1 MIDLLKNFDKFV
13 VIEKETKTKQLR
25 FYNSKIGIIKEW
37 NDREMELFLYK
48 KGKLVSFSVE
58 NPDRKKVKKGIEKAE
73 KIMRYIPPMS
83 FELGKRD
90 KYTNNKYFDEN
101 ILNDESIL
109 KETEKA
115 IEKSLEYGEESAGAL
130 YSTKENLK
138 IENSNGVCCEDINSV
153 AYLSIRT
160 LFKNQ
165 SLHSVNC
172 SRTLDGIGEKIFCD
186 EFLKIPEKK
195 KFVKEGK
202 YDILLTPIAF
212 ANLISYFANFSSAF
226 AVDSGYSFLE
236 NKIGTKV
243 ASECITIYDS
253 GIERD
258 GIFSRKFD
266 DEGISTQKTTIVE
279 EGELKTYLHN
289 STTALKHNCETTGN
303 AGIISPMPWNTVVD
317 GGDYKIDEM
326 IEDLSNALLITN
338 VWYTRFHNYRT
349 GDFSTVARDIA
360 FHIKNG
366 EILEIVRGIRISENM
381 ERVLKNVVCL
391 SKEKRQIYWWEV
403 ENPVFAPYAVVKD
416 VSITTTNR

>member
-13 VIEKETKTKQLR
+13 VIERETKTKQLR

-37 NDREMELFLYK
+37 KNKKMELFLYK
-48 KGKLVSFSVE
+48 KGKLISFSVE
-58 NPDRKKVKKGIEKAE
+58 NPDRNKVKKGIERAE
-73 KIMRYIPPMS
+73 KIMGHIPPMS
-83 FELGKRD
+83 FELGERR
-90 KYTNNKYFDEN
+90 KYINNKYFDKN
-101 ILNDESIL
+101 ILNDESLL
-109 KETEKA
+109 KEAEKA
-115 IEKSLEYGEESAGAL
+115 IEKSLEYGEESAGVL

-138 IENSNGVCCEDINSV
+138 IENSNGVCCEDMNSM

-165 SLHSVNC
+165 SFHSVNC
-172 SRTLDGIGEKIFCD
+172 SRRLDNIGKKIFFD
-186 EFLKIPEKK
+186 EFLKTPEKK
-195 KFVKEGK
+195 KFIKEGR
-202 YDILLTPIAF
+202 YDVLFTPMAF

-243 ASECITIYDS
+243 ASECMTIYDS
-253 GIERD
+253 GIEKD

-279 EGELKTYLHN
+279 NGELKTYLHN
-289 STTALKHNCETTGN
+289 STTALKHDCETTGN
-303 AGIISPMPWNTVVD
+303 AGIISPVPWNTVVD
-317 GGDYKIDEM
+317 GGDYKINEM

-366 EILEIVRGIRISENM
+366 EISEIVKGIRISDNM
-381 ERVLKNVVCL
+381 ERILKNVTFL

-403 ENPVFAPYAVVKD
+403 ENPVFAPYAVVRN